1 MTFEFVSVSRRDD
14 NESLEDL
21 GLIKFNADTLI
32 QQLSTSPS
40 VELGCGQPRYGSL
53 DGSKKT
59 DRPGNVITKEAS
71 SSLSSSSPRVP
82 SRAPGQESLLPTF
95 AGAENGGNL
104 SPGSRAPAAVQK
116 QSNVRVLLFIYFIFS
131 V

>member
-1 MTFEFVSVSRRDD
+1 MTFEFVLVSRRDD

-21 GLIKFNADTLI
+21 GLIHFNADTLI
-32 QQLSTSPS
+32 QQLSISPS
-40 VELGCGQPRYGSL
+40 LGLGCGQPHYGSL
-53 DGSKKT
+53 DGNKKI

-71 SSLSSSSPRVP
+71 SSLNASSPRAP
-82 SRAPGQESLLPTF
+82 SRAPKQQTLLPTST
-95 AGAENGGNL
+95 GAENGGNL

-116 QSNVRVLLFIYFIFS
+116 QSNVRVLLFIYLIFS